1 MRKTF
6 KLLISTL
13 LILFVVLGLASCD
26 VVTGWFGGSESTYEL
41 YKAAKQLQDDA
52 QEFSVSI
59 EWSKLGDKKNTS
71 TVLLDYEKN
80 AFSYNLSEV
89 KDGASIT
96 EMLTFID
103 GKIYYLDNNGN
114 KSSYTSTKKDAMD
127 YVENTIVVKLLKPVY
142 KCEYPESWFDGIKVS
157 EKGKNKYILMD
168 VTENMSKHH
177 ERPDIFVPDS
187 KCEIYLNKDGSF
199 SYICFKHILI
209 DGAKSDVTVTFDWT
223 ENSNIKE
230 PDNKNDYVGKGDF
243 EYDKGHRPGDDN
255 RHPCEKGEHNYVK
268 TVTVPTC
275 TTGGYTTYTCE
286 CGDSYVADITDA
298 IGHNYVPVVTNPTC
312 TTGGYTTYTCE
323 CGDSYVADIKG
334 ATGHKYV
341 DGVCSY
347 CGEKDPNYNPQAPD
361 YIVGLE
367 YTSNGDGT
375 CYVSGIGTCTDTD
388 IVIPAVSPAGDRVV
402 GIGAHAFENCVN
414 IVSVVIPEGVTYISH
429 ISEGW
434 ARSFY
439 GCVNL
444 ERIVIPDSVT
454 YIGAYAGET
463 VFYNCNKLWEYDNGV
478 FYVNNWAITY
488 EASMITSLN
497 QPTTKASIL
506 EIREG
511 TIGIANQ
518 AFIFGQYK
526 AVVIPSSVK
535 YIDQVAFWNWGNG
548 ECVYYLGTAD
558 EWTKIYIEQDNDGV
572 TNHTVYYYSETQP
585 TTAGNFWHWVDGVPT
600 IWEKFTEHVHSFD
613 EFRHVLTPTCTSEG
627 YYYMVCEC
635 GEYEMHTIP
644 MTDHTYDSTGKCTWC
659 GAYESAPGYSVGLEY
674 TSNGDGTC
682 YVSGIG
688 SCTDT
693 DIIIPEASPEGW
705 TVTSIASDVFP
716 STLNITS
723 VSLPKTINYLNG
735 NEFTYNKSIKSF
747 AVSGD
752 NPYYASVDGNIYSKD
767 MKTFIRY
774 APGSDVT
781 SFVVPSSVNQIYNFA
796 FESCGS
802 LVNIV
807 LPEGI
812 TSIPFHAFMGCTSLE
827 SLKIPDGVRNIDM
840 FAFMA
845 CRSLEYIVIPA
856 SLTSISSAFDGCDSL
871 TTLFYGGTEGDWKKI
886 SIDSMFNDSLLAA
899 TVYYYSATEPT
910 TVGNFWHYIDGVP
923 TVWPAYVEPEKPYY
937 SEGLEFTLNSD
948 KQSYSLTGIGSC
960 TDADVVIPATYE

>member
-1 MRKTF
+1 MRKLF
-6 KLLISTL
+6 KLLISAL
-13 LILFVVLGLASCD
+13 LILSVVLGLASCD
-26 VVTGWFGGSESTYEL
+26 MVQNALGG
-41 YKAAKQLQDDA
+41 
-52 QEFSVSI
+52 
-59 EWSKLGDKKNTS
+59 LG
-71 TVLLDYEKN
+71 L
-80 AFSYNLSEV
+80 
-89 KDGASIT
+89 
-96 EMLTFID
+96 
-103 GKIYYLDNNGN
+103 GN
-114 KSSYTSTKKDAMD
+114 Q
-127 YVENTIVVKLLKPVY
+127 
-142 KCEYPESWFDGIKVS
+142 
-157 EKGKNKYILMD
+157 
-168 VTENMSKHH
+168 
-177 ERPDIFVPDS
+177 
-187 KCEIYLNKDGSF
+187 GSA
-199 SYICFKHILI
+199 
-209 DGAKSDVTVTFDWT
+209 G
-223 ENSNIKE
+223 N
-230 PDNKNDYVGKGDF
+230 
-243 EYDKGHRPGDDN
+243 DN
-255 RHPCEKGEHNYVK
+255 RHPCEKGEHDYVK
-268 TVTVPTC
+268 IVTAPTC
-275 TTGGYTTYTCE
+275 TNGGYTTYVCECGDSYVADITDAIGHNYVPTVTNPTCTNVGYTTYACE

-312 TTGGYTTYTCE
+312 ITGGYTTYTCE

-361 YIVGLE
+361 YSAGLE

-388 IVIPAVSPAGDRVV
+388 IVIPSVSPTGDRVV

-548 ECVYYLGTAD
+548 ECVYYIGTAD

-572 TNHTVYYYSETQP
+572 TNHTVYYYSKTQP
-585 TTAGNFWHWVDGVPT
+585 TTDGNFWHYVDGAPT
-600 IWEKFTEHVHSFD
+600 IWEKFTGHVHSFD
-613 EFRHVLTPTCTSEG
+613 EFRHVLTPTCISEG

-635 GEYEMHTIP
+635 DEYEIHTIP

-659 GAYESAPGYSVGLEY
+659 GAYKSALGYSVGLEY

-693 DIIIPEASPEGW
+693 DIIIPEFSPDGW
-705 TVTSIASDVFP
+705 TVTSIAPDVFP

-747 AVSGD
+747 VVSGD

-871 TTLFYGGTEGDWKKI
+871 TTVFYGGTEGDWKKI

-899 TVYYYSATEPT
+899 TVCYYSATEPT
-910 TVGNFWHYIDGVP
+910 TAGNFWHYVDGVP
-923 TVWPAYVEPEKPYY
+923 TAW
-937 SEGLEFTLNSD
+937 
-948 KQSYSLTGIGSC
+948 
-960 TDADVVIPATYE
+960 